1 MHIYF
6 HKGTSIWFFTIS
18 QSQFLKCN
26 MGQAVFQRNFREGET
41 MCTPCLSQTL
51 TSSAAR
57 PPKTGCSPVTALSRT
72 QQSQL
77 SHGLSEVRQANHAT
91 QFMALLC

>member
-41 MCTPCLSQTL
+41 MCTPCLSDAHEQCGQA
-51 TSSAAR
+51 SSKRAVHQSRLCHEHSSHNCHTA
-57 PPKTGCSPVTALSRT
+57 SVT
-72 QQSQL
+72 
-77 SHGLSEVRQANHAT
+77 
-91 QFMALLC
+91 